1 MNYKN
6 LNEVEKNQLVKQY
19 EPLINKLVAQ
29 FINGNVKC
37 SWKDLKSYAYEG
49 FAIAIQKYDDSRSTM
64 NFTQYAAFSIRN
76 NILTALNNELRT
88 VKLDAYA
95 QKVVEKQGGSSFNMI
110 SIDSFTQD
118 DETERCRKIVLSE
131 VIDDKFSNG
140 DVFDYLYSRLEDEF
154 PLREC
159 QMFYQTF
166 GLKDYDVIKNK
177 DIAKIHGVSE
187 GLVSQKM
194 SKIIKWIRKDDE
206 LCEQLS
212 MLLTK

>member
-140 DVFDYLYSRLEDEF
+140 
-154 PLREC
+154 
-159 QMFYQTF
+159 
-166 GLKDYDVIKNK
+166 
-177 DIAKIHGVSE
+177 
-187 GLVSQKM
+187 
-194 SKIIKWIRKDDE
+194 
-206 LCEQLS
+206 
-212 MLLTK
+212 